1 MRALLLA
8 PVWLWLLVFVGAPA
22 AILVTIALA
31 VPAASV
37 PPFRL
42 GWGPG
47 GLAGLLDGHY
57 VSAFGR
63 SLATASAAA
72 MICLVAGY
80 PMALA
85 IARSRRRRLLLLL
98 VMLPFWSGVLLR
110 LVAWVGILRDE
121 GVLNG
126 LLRALH
132 LVSQPLPLLHTDTA
146 MLVGLVYCY
155 LPFLVLPVEA
165 RLAVADRGYER
176 AAADLGA
183 APWAVFRRVT
193 WPMSLPGVW
202 AGLALVF
209 IPVTGEY
216 VIPELLGA
224 PSSLTLGRVIWDEFF
239 QSGDWP
245 QAAALAVALLAVLIA
260 PLLAVRLA
268 ASRR

>member
-8 PVWLWLLVFVGAPA
+8 PVWLWLLVFVAAPA
-22 AILVTIALA
+22 AILVAIALA

-47 GLAGLLDGHY
+47 GLAELLDGHY

-63 SLATASAAA
+63 SLATAGAAA
-72 MICLVAGY
+72 MICLLIGY
-80 PMALA
+80 SMALA

-110 LVAWVGILRDE
+110 LVAWIGILRDE

-132 LVSQPLPLLHTDTA
+132 LVSQPLPLLHTDAA

-155 LPFLVLPVEA
+155 LPFLVLPVAA

-193 WPMSLPGVW
+193 WPMSDDGMSLWWHRFRNLTPRSRQSHSKQWRDHHGQQRHRQCRRLRPVS
-202 AGLALVF
+202 GL
-209 IPVTGEY
+209 E
-216 VIPELLGA
+216 
-224 PSSLTLGRVIWDEFF
+224 EFVPDHPPHR
-239 QSGDWP
+239 Q
-245 QAAALAVALLAVLIA
+245 
-260 PLLAVRLA
+260 R
-268 ASRR
+268 